1 MRITRVRV
9 RHFRSL
15 HDLVIT
21 VSPFTVLCGPNSA
34 GKSNV
39 LRAIEFAWRPEDEI
53 TPQQVYAN
61 LDYRKRDQRGGP
73 TLAIRVEVDFADC
86 PQTLCDEYGG
96 DDGCLKYEF
105 SATRKTATVNR
116 KFNGHTVDQAAFERA
131 KECFDIVYVPPI
143 RDISAEGLKPF
154 RRLLAKAAAR
164 ARGDNSLRRVTDSAR
179 KVIQQQAE
187 VLLKNG
193 GFAIDRLGADGLRAG
208 TDAIELDNLFDDL
221 SIEVMFSGRA
231 VELEAVG
238 TGHQSEVVLSMYRQL
253 GEAAPGD
260 TVYLF
265 EEPDN
270 HLHPSLI
277 RAVADDLVRL
287 SESDQVIATS
297 HSPILLNHVGYD
309 SIRALKTNDDRETEP
324 RKISVNMSEPQVRAL
339 MATLGVRAT
348 EPLLAQKVVVV
359 EGPSDAVALAELHRL
374 RTGKT
379 PDQCDVLLIPAG
391 GKDLLV
397 RVCSLLQG
405 LDVDWYAMVDNDAAD
420 CGYPPI
426 LTEQA
431 EDLDA
436 GTQTCLTSL
445 LATVDDATKRGRKA
459 GKLIE
464 SILDE
469 LNGAPPSVVRYDG
482 SHVERL
488 VACAGILMPAERNQ
502 LASRLKKGQLLLP
515 RTLLKK
521 SRVFLCE
528 STLEESLLRN
538 AGAVDVVSGVFVRNG
553 QQAVGGADPDARRQ
567 SAVRRL
573 HGKAGEPE
581 ILREVV
587 EGLEGAALLGRT
599 DLNLCF
605 KYVFEQ

>member
-1 MRITRVRV
+1 MHITKLRIRN
-9 RHFRSL
+9 FRSL
-15 HDLVIT
+15 HDLT
-21 VSPFTVLCGPNSA
+21 LAMSPFTVLCGPNSA

-73 TLAIRVEVDFADC
+73 TLAIRVEIDFASC
-86 PQTLCDEYGG
+86 PTELCSQYGG
-96 DDGCLKYEF
+96 VDGSLKYEF

-116 KFNGHTVDQAAFERA
+116 KFNGHPVDQPSFERA

-164 ARGDNSLRRVTDSAR
+164 ARGDHSMRRVAETAR
-179 KVIQQQAE
+179 KVIRQQAE

-193 GFAIDRLGADGLRAG
+193 GFAADRLGADGLRAG
-208 TDAIELDNLFDDL
+208 TDRIELDNLFDDL
-221 SIEVMFSGRA
+221 SLEVMFGDRS

-277 RAVADDLVRL
+277 RAVADDLIRL
-287 SESDQVIATS
+287 SRSDQVIATS
-297 HSPILLNHVGYD
+297 HSPVLLNHVGYG
-309 SIRALKTNDDRETEP
+309 SIRALKTNAERETEP
-324 RKISVNMSEPQVRAL
+324 RNMQVALSEPQVRAL

-348 EPLLAQKVVVV
+348 EPLLSQKVIVV
-359 EGPSDAVALAELHRL
+359 EGPSDAVAISELHRL
-374 RTGKT
+374 RTGRT
-379 PDQCDVLLIPAG
+379 PDQCDILVMPAG
-391 GKDLLV
+391 GKDMLV
-397 RVCSLLQG
+397 KLCSLLQG
-405 LDVDWYAMVDNDAAD
+405 LDVDWYAVVDNDAAD
-420 CGYPPI
+420 CGYPPV
-426 LTEQA
+426 LTEA
-431 EDLDA
+431 AATLDEA
-436 GTQTCLTSL
+436 TRGSLASLRAVIDDGTRR
-445 LATVDDATKRGRKA
+445 ARRA
-459 GKLIE
+459 GKLID
-464 SILDE
+464 SLIDE

-482 SHVERL
+482 SHIESL
-488 VACAGILMPAERNQ
+488 VTVAGILMPAERNQ
-502 LASRLKKGQLLLP
+502 LATRLKKGELRLP

-528 STLEESLLRN
+528 STLEESLVRN
-538 AGAVDVVSGVFVRNG
+538 PGAVNVVEAVLLKH
-553 QQAVGGADPDARRQ
+553 QQQPIGGNDAESR
-567 SAVRRL
+567 RRL
-573 HGKAGEPE
+573 ASQRLHTKAGEPE
-581 ILREVV
+581 VV
-587 EGLEGAALLGRT
+587 RQAVEALEEAGLLGYT
-599 DLNLCF
+599 DLNLSF
-605 KYVFEQ
+605 KYLFE